1 MGLSTPGWGA
11 GRPIWPAP
19 GLAAEYQPN
28 WDPERAGPIEVGI
41 DAVEIA
47 RIRDALTRF
56 GDRFLTRIYTPRERE
71 RYGARPAELAARFAA
86 KEAVMKALGTGVR
99 GVRWRD
105 IEVMPN
111 ARGKPV
117 VVLYDT
123 ARARAAA
130 LGLHH
135 FAISL
140 THSRTEAIAM
150 VVATTA
156 TPSTDADAT

>member
-1 MGLSTPGWGA
+1 MGT
-11 GRPIWPAP
+11 
-19 GLAAEYQPN
+19 EYQPN

-41 DAVEIA
+41 DVVEIA
-47 RIRDALTRF
+47 RIRDVLTRF
-56 GDRFLTRIYTPRERE
+56 GDRFLQRVYTQRERE
-71 RYGARPAELAARFAA
+71 RYGTRPAELAARFAA

-99 GVRWRD
+99 GVSWRD

-117 VVLYDT
+117 IVLYGT
-123 ARARAAA
+123 AKGRATV
-130 LGLHH
+130 LGLRH

-150 VVATTA
+150 VVAMKA
-156 TPSTDADAT
+156 APDAAEDPA

>member
-1 MGLSTPGWGA
+1 MSDCRT
-11 GRPIWPAP
+11 
-19 GLAAEYQPN
+19 EYQPN
-28 WDPERAGPIEVGI
+28 WDPERASPFEVGI
-41 DAVEIA
+41 DAVEIE
-47 RIRDALTRF
+47 RISGILERF
-56 GDRFLTRIYTPRERE
+56 GDRFLERVYTPRERE
-71 RYGARPAELAARFAA
+71 RYGRRPAELAARFAA

-99 GVRWRD
+99 GIRWRD

-123 ARARAAA
+123 ARQRAAS
-130 LGLHH
+130 LGLVH

-150 VVATTA
+150 VVA
-156 TPSTDADAT
+156 STVTRTQAE